1 MKEIEELKD
10 RLRNEMVTRMD
21 DSDIVDI
28 LTVLQRVEEE
38 IDDWK
43 QSHDKVARAL
53 EKSECEHKE
62 TLHVLHAFHGV
73 NNIRS
78 EVRWFSE
85 QMENKLKEND
95 HKGGW
100 NHCGKYWLFERMK
113 EETSELLQE
122 LSVFSNG
129 AENEGMVI
137 KECADIAN
145 FSMMIADKVREQSKE
160 RKLKKN

>member
-53 EKSECEHKE
+53 EKSERDHKE
-62 TLHVLHAFHGV
+62 TMDLLHDTSKSQVQR
-73 NNIRS
+73 I
-78 EVRWFSE
+78 EVAE
-85 QMENKLKEND
+85 LILN
-95 HKGGW
+95 
-100 NHCGKYWLFERMK
+100 LFEVGK
-113 EETSELLQE
+113 KYKIITFDTDYGYTEQKCFVKGKTEERLLLDIYEPFETKGCWIHWTELD
-122 LSVFSNG
+122 
-129 AENEGMVI
+129 AI
-137 KECADIAN
+137 KEI
-145 FSMMIADKVREQSKE
+145 E
-160 RKLKKN
+160 

>member
-28 LTVLQRVEEE
+28 LTVLQRAEEE

-62 TLHVLHAFHGV
+62 TMQVLHALHGRYNKQIKV
-73 NNIRS
+73 SLADLEPGKLFRFGNTIGFKS
-78 EVRWFSE
+78 EYQTGRAIEAFIVGSGEMFWGGTNTANE
-85 QMENKLKEND
+85 Q
-95 HKGGW
+95 
-100 NHCGKYWLFERMK
+100 R
-113 EETSELLQE
+113 EL
-122 LSVFSNG
+122 
-129 AENEGMVI
+129 MVCPI
-137 KECADIAN
+137 N
-145 FSMMIADKVREQSKE
+145 
-160 RKLKKN
+160 